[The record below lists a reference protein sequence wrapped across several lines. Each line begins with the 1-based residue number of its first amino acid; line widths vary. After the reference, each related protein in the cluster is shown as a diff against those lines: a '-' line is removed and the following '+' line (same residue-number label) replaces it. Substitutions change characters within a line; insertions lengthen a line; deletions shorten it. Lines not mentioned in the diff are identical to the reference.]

1 MTTTAQLASAYHRA
15 LALRWSATVLSL
27 PVLVPL
33 MLARGLDLAQVALVM
48 ATFAAAA
55 AALEVPTGG
64 LADAFG
70 RVRTTVVA
78 DALALTAQLGFLLAP
93 GLGGLL
99 VAAALG
105 GAARALGSGALEAWY
120 VDEFRRLDP
129 LGDLRA
135 PLARAGVVE
144 ATVLALGTLAGGALP
159 LVAPLLGIAGAG
171 DVRALQL
178 PPVGGPARGGAA
190 PAAPARRRA
199 ATPAPGAG
207 GRPAHGA
214 ARPDRVARAALRALR
229 RDPSLLG
236 LLAIGAAFG
245 AVVMSFE
252 SFLPA
257 DLRAR
262 WGAEGVSAVLGIV
275 MAGAFGATA
284 AGQAWAA
291 RRAASASHARL
302 TTVVHGG
309 LAMAAGAALVVV
321 DPARLGA
328 GGAAA
333 VTLAAAGAWVAYLG
347 LGFAGP
353 ALGAAFHARVAS
365 HERATLLSVRS
376 LAAYAGAVATT
387 LALGPVAEAI
397 GLVAVWIAVIAVAA
411 TAAGAA
417 LAWRAPTAD
426 GGAGSLPVNEA
437 A

>member
-178 PPVGGPARGGAA
+178 SYVVAAALWLAALAVTARLPEARPAPGPARRPRGGGPPRPPRAGGRRRPPPPARGAA
-190 PAAPARRRA
+190 PPTAP
-199 ATPAPGAG
+199 
-207 GRPAHGA
+207 
-214 ARPDRVARAALRALR
+214 L
-229 RDPSLLG
+229 
-236 LLAIGAAFG
+236 
-245 AVVMSFE
+245 
-252 SFLPA
+252 
-257 DLRAR
+257 
-262 WGAEGVSAVLGIV
+262 
-275 MAGAFGATA
+275 
-284 AGQAWAA
+284 
-291 RRAASASHARL
+291 
-302 TTVVHGG
+302 
-309 LAMAAGAALVVV
+309 
-321 DPARLGA
+321 
-328 GGAAA
+328 
-333 VTLAAAGAWVAYLG
+333 
-347 LGFAGP
+347 
-353 ALGAAFHARVAS
+353 
-365 HERATLLSVRS
+365 
-376 LAAYAGAVATT
+376 
-387 LALGPVAEAI
+387 
-397 GLVAVWIAVIAVAA
+397 
-411 TAAGAA
+411 
-417 LAWRAPTAD
+417 APTAWPARPC
-426 GGAGSLPVNEA
+426 GRSGATPRSWACSRSGPRSGRSS
-437 A
+437 